1 MESGAFKLN
10 ALSMKQSSLDPLALR
25 LSLSWLGML
34 LEPLQKKANALL
46 CLTVAYYGL
55 LRPTMAKVKPC
66 STVDLKVAACLALY
80 LSRVYIS
87 SAV

>member
-10 ALSMKQSSLDPLALR
+10 ALSMKQSSLDPVALR

-34 LEPLQKKANALL
+34 LEPLQKKQM
-46 CLTVAYYGL
+46 AYRGL
-55 LRPTMAKVKPC
+55 LAKMKPC
-66 STVDLKVAACLALY
+66 STASLKVAACLALY
-80 LSRVYIS
+80 LSVVYIS